1 MKPFA
6 AIHYCAVGKHASIG
20 RASIAVNKQPTFSFV
35 KLLVKFRL
43 HSVRVVFFHISAHIQ
58 GLHFRPQNSSGSLM
72 SEDRGS
78 GVYNVTIKTCPVQG
92 SVLETV
98 LGYVISIQSGS
109 FTLKSLQ
116 LF

>member
-6 AIHYCAVGKHASIG
+6 AIHCCAVGKHASIG
-20 RASIAVNKQPTFSFV
+20 RALIAVNKQPTFSFV

-43 HSVRVVFFHISAHIQ
+43 HSVRVVFFYITAHIQ
-58 GLHFRPQNSSGSLM
+58 RLHFRPQNSSGSLM

-78 GVYNVTIKTCPVQG
+78 GVYNVTITKTCPMQR

-98 LGYVISIQSGS
+98 LGYVISIRSGS
-109 FTLKSLQ
+109 FTLKSL
-116 LF
+116 